1 MSNLIN
7 SKSEISLELP
17 ESKPPTPKVLLL
29 SLKGS
34 KFKHE
39 DLMTFQ
45 RCKKDSTK
53 SFSNGIL
60 SGSVKIDPKI
70 SHSNNDERNASV
82 PTEDTVKV
90 DT

>member
-1 MSNLIN
+1 M
-7 SKSEISLELP
+7 
-17 ESKPPTPKVLLL
+17 L

-34 KFKHE
+34 SMSFKHE

-70 SHSNNDERNASV
+70 SPSKNDETNQSV
-82 PTEDTVKV
+82 PTEETVKV